1 MAQFIGRTITFNG
14 VNSMRFGL
22 QLCGVDNSN
31 EREFG
36 FNKSIEKVTNVN
48 GYSVISSVTKNTQT
62 YSIQLAKLDNYG
74 NPMPISD
81 SELRMISRWLF
92 RDDSYGNLMVET
104 RNGEFVEY
112 YGMFI
117 KGSIWQNEARHG
129 YITVDFEMASPY
141 GILKYQD
148 YECDVEGEKTI
159 TIESRHDYDEFNPID
174 IEVEVLSSD
183 LTITNETTNQTIVL
197 SRIDNSCRR
206 LRIYNENI
214 RHIVNIDNPTMNVKP
229 KFNNVYMDLAFGD
242 NVIKIVGDCH
252 IKFINKPKV
261 ALN

>member
-1 MAQFIGRTITFNG
+1 MTQFKGRTITFNG
-14 VNSMRFGL
+14 INSTRFGL
-22 QLCGVDNSN
+22 YLCSTDTNM

-36 FNKSIEKVTNVN
+36 FNKSIEKVTDVN
-48 GYSVISSVTKNTQT
+48 GYSVISSVSKNTQT
-62 YSIQLAKLDNYG
+62 YSIQLARLDNYG

-92 RDDSYGNLMVET
+92 RDDNYGYLMIET

-112 YGMFI
+112 YGAFVS
-117 KGSIWQNEARHG
+117 GTIWQNSARQG
-129 YITVDFEMASPY
+129 YITVDFEMGSPY

-148 YECDVEGEKTI
+148 YECDVQGEKTI
-159 TIESRHDYDEFNPID
+159 MIESRHDYGEFNPID
-174 IEVEVLSSD
+174 IEVEVLGSD

-197 SRIDNSCRR
+197 SRIDNSCRK
-206 LRIYNENI
+206 LKIYNENI
-214 RHIVNIDNPTMNVKP
+214 RHIVNIGNPTMNVKP

-252 IKFINKPKV
+252 IKFINKPKM